1 MASIDVFRAD
11 AFRMRSLSGFFTR
24 QPYVPQYFG
33 ELGIFPEEPIRTHEF
48 FVDRENDSIGLI
60 PTSPLGSPVLTQVK
74 DRRDAIPLTTVR
86 LAEADR
92 LSALDIDGVRASGSE
107 TDVQAMQTEI
117 AKRGA
122 KLNNKMALTEEYH
135 RLGAV
140 QGMLLDADGTSVL
153 HDYFADFGFAQPA
166 PVNFNLGNATT
177 NIRQVERDI
186 IRDITRRSRGA
197 ITPATTF
204 HVACG
209 DTFYDMV
216 VEHDSVS
223 KFYVNHSAA
232 VQYRGSG
239 SAFESFQPF
248 AFVYHNY
255 RGTDD
260 NTTVAIPRNECR
272 IFPVGGNEVFGHAM
286 APSEDFDGVNTLGQ
300 RRYSKVIPDR
310 DENMYVDLKM
320 YSYPLFYCKRP
331 SALQSGVAS

>member
-1 MASIDVFRAD
+1 MATIDVFRAD
-11 AFRMRSLSGFFTR
+11 AFRMRALSGYFSKM
-24 QPYVPQYFG
+24 PYIPQY
-33 ELGIFPEEPIRTHEF
+33 LGGLGVFPAEPIRTHDF

-60 PTSPLGSPVLTQVK
+60 PTSPLGAPVSTQVK

-86 LAEADR
+86 LAEGDR
-92 LSALDIDGVRASGSE
+92 LTARDIDGVRASGSE
-107 TDVQAMQTEI
+107 TEVQAMQTEI
-117 AKRGA
+117 AKRGE
-122 KLNNKMALTEEYH
+122 KLEKKMLLTEEYH
-135 RLGAV
+135 RLGAI
-140 QGMLLDADGTSVL
+140 QGLLLDADGTSVL
-153 HDYFADFGFAQPA
+153 HDYYADFGFARPA
-166 PVNFNLGNATT
+166 PVNFNLGVATT
-177 NIRQVERDI
+177 NVRQVERNI
-186 IRDITRRSRGA
+186 IRDISRRSRGA

-204 HVACG
+204 HVLCG
-209 DTFYDMV
+209 DNFYDNL

-260 NTTVAIPRNECR
+260 NTTVAIPPNECR
-272 IFPVGGNEVFGHAM
+272 IFPVNGNEVFGHAM
-286 APSEDFDGVNTLGQ
+286 APAEDFGSVNQLGQ
-300 RRYSKVIPDR
+300 RRYSKIIPDK